1 MILVNIISIS
11 YIILPFIIKNTQLTD
26 YIGYDNM

>member
-1 MILVNIISIS
+1 MILIYLISIS